1 MLSWMF
7 PDEPW
12 SPSRRFLYL
21 GTAWGALAAL
31 HELAASLHLVFPG
44 IFEGVSWLSYGRL
57 KAAAVDLWI
66 FGFCTNLLLG
76 ALLAIV
82 PSVVR
87 EPLWGVRLA
96 NLAFWLWNLA
106 ELLAEWALLRGAS
119 RGRLWGE
126 APPGA
131 DLLRLAAALLVLLSL
146 VRTVRVGKR
155 GEPAVWLGVGA
166 LTWLVVV
173 LVLGKGLFTP
183 GGNPYWG
190 VVDALSQAFLRQGL
204 GWMWL
209 FAAASAVALTLVG
222 GRPNPGEGN
231 SPLALVVLLTT
242 AAFAPFSAGSELIWG
257 PVPFWVQTLGAVAT
271 FLLLIPAASTAAG
284 IWQALEG
291 RWIRLVESPGLA
303 FFPVGCAGFLFGA
316 LAAGLNALLGPAWV
330 AGLTLWSEARTAL
343 LLGAGAGSVALGA
356 AYTVIP
362 AAVGRMLVSPR
373 LAWWHFWM
381 WTVGWFLAV
390 VSLSTAGLVQGAVWA
405 TGTVPFSHGVNAV
418 VPYLVARSLACGL
431 VACGQVVFCWNV
443 FLTVDSGAEVPA
455 AERDLVLAV

>member
-7 PDEPW
+7 TDEPW

-21 GTAWGALAAL
+21 GTAWGVLAAL

-44 IFEGVSWLSYGRL
+44 IFGDVSWLSYGRL
-57 KAAAVDLWI
+57 RAAAVDLWI

-76 ALLAIV
+76 VLLAIV
-82 PSVVR
+82 PSMVR

-106 ELLAEWALLRGAS
+106 ELLAGWALLRGIS

-126 APPGA
+126 APPAA
-131 DLLRLAAALLVLLSL
+131 DLLRLAAALLILWSL
-146 VRTVRVGKR
+146 VRTARAGKR
-155 GEPAVWLGVGA
+155 WDPMAWLGVGA
-166 LTWLVVV
+166 LSWLVLV

-190 VVDALSQAFLRQGL
+190 VADALAQAFLRQGL

-209 FAAASAVALTLVG
+209 FGASSAVALALAG
-222 GRPNPGEGN
+222 GRLNAWEGN
-231 SPLALVVLLTT
+231 SLLALVVLLTT
-242 AAFAPFSAGSELIWG
+242 AAFAPFSTGSELIWG
-257 PVPFWVQTLGAVAT
+257 PVPFWVQTLGAVAA

-284 IWQALEG
+284 VWRALEG
-291 RWIRLVESPGLA
+291 RWARLAESPGLA
-303 FFPVGCAGFLFGA
+303 FFPVGSAAFLTAA
-316 LAAGLNALLGPAWV
+316 LAAGLGALLGPARI

-390 VSLSTAGLVQGAVWA
+390 VTLSMAGLVQGAVWA

-418 VPYLVARSLACGL
+418 VPYLAARSIALGL